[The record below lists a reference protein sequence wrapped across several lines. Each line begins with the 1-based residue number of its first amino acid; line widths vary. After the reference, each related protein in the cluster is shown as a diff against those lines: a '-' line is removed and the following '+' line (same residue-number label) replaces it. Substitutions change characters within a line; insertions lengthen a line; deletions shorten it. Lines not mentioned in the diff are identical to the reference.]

1 MKRMRNNECVWES
14 EWGKDRDKKWVSE
27 RERDSCTPIKWFGW
41 IGHDV
46 KDVMY
51 EGSFEGRM
59 DTKME
64 PVTQEFIF
72 LNEKKMVRIWDWSGL
87 LNIFF
92 K

>member
-1 MKRMRNNECVWES
+1 
-14 EWGKDRDKKWVSE
+14 
-27 RERDSCTPIKWFGW
+27 
-41 IGHDV
+41 
-46 KDVMY
+46 MY

-64 PVTQEFIF
+64 PVTQEFTF

-87 LNIFF
+87 LNIL